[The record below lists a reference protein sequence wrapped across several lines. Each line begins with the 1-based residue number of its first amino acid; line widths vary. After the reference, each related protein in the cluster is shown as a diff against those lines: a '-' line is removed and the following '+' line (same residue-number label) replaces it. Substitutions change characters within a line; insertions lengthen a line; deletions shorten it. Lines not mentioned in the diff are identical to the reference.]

1 MNEITPIKIS
11 SDSDRV
17 TVSATSSKEKV
28 PMTKTEFTDRDA
40 KLIIAMAIIM
50 IPFLID
56 AIIRLIQLGRM
67 IG

>member
-1 MNEITPIKIS
+1 MNTEIT
-11 SDSDRV
+11 DN
-17 TVSATSSKEKV
+17 E
-28 PMTKTEFTDRDA
+28 E
-40 KLIIAMAIIM
+40 KLIWAMAIIM

>member
-1 MNEITPIKIS
+1 MNGITPIKIS

-50 IPFLID
+50 IPLVID
-56 AIIRLIQLGRM
+56 ATIRLIQLRGM
-67 IG
+67 F

>member
-1 MNEITPIKIS
+1 MNEITPIKTS

-50 IPFLID
+50 IPLVID
-56 AIIRLIQLGRM
+56 ATIRLAELGRM

>member
-1 MNEITPIKIS
+1 MNTEIT
-11 SDSDRV
+11 DR
-17 TVSATSSKEKV
+17 E
-28 PMTKTEFTDRDA
+28 E

-50 IPFLID
+50 IPLLIV